1 MILSH
6 NIVTKKIAYVF
17 INSECRGIPYKNA
30 LIRGKNAYKL
40 FDEIFEFEEVH
51 TLRDPS
57 INIIED
63 TIDRMQAQA
72 QDFERRVLER
82 NQNYKDDVCTET
94 VNKYFIEQV
103 NIKKIKEN
111 KNFKPEK
118 CNHEKEIL
126 DQSNAFEC
134 VNKILREL
142 DREMTRDKFDEEF
155 ALIDFDGDEE
165 ISLTEMKNF
174 I

>member
-1 MILSH
+1 MSIKVPQIFENLKGKDAKFELVQSPTLQSLKMILSH

-30 LIRGKNAYKL
+30 LIRGKNAYRL

-82 NQNYKDDVCTET
+82 N
-94 VNKYFIEQV
+94 
-103 NIKKIKEN
+103 
-111 KNFKPEK
+111 
-118 CNHEKEIL
+118 
-126 DQSNAFEC
+126 
-134 VNKILREL
+134 
-142 DREMTRDKFDEEF
+142 
-155 ALIDFDGDEE
+155 
-165 ISLTEMKNF
+165 
-174 I
+174 